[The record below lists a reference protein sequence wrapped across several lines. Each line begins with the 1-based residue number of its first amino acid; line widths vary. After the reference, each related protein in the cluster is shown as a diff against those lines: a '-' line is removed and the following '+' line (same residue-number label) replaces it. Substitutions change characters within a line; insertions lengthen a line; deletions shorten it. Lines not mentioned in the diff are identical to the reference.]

1 MSPTTRHSTS
11 AFTPS
16 QTKGTGRSSHL
27 RKYAQPG
34 TFSPHHACAGAA
46 GGCSTAESAASEAVR
61 RQAARVRRMSAI
73 DPRDEPSQLQRARDP
88 ARQRWVPVERRTIC
102 NSRSMNSR
110 RPCASCGSRGS
121 SRHHALSAPSLRRD
135 DSLPPPPRRRARRRR
150 RAGRGLHRAPRHARR
165 PGGEA
170 AARPGVDQQLRQEA
184 RGGAGKL
191 AAAPPRTAPSP
202 NLLPRPFHVS
212 QDFGPELAAKAHT
225 LRAAFA
231 GGGGRPAT
239 TGVFS
244 AAAEAMAGRPSPLLG
259 KVGRPLS
266 GGSRRTLLRQS
277 SLGALHA
284 ARAAANDAA
293 QREEV
298 AHTDAFLAEFKLRR
312 KMEPVRAIPRT
323 RRNSAQLGAILRR
336 LRSTLVRRVR
346 GFRRTGG

>member
-1 MSPTTRHSTS
+1 
-11 AFTPS
+11 
-16 QTKGTGRSSHL
+16 
-27 RKYAQPG
+27 
-34 TFSPHHACAGAA
+34 
-46 GGCSTAESAASEAVR
+46 
-61 RQAARVRRMSAI
+61 
-73 DPRDEPSQLQRARDP
+73 
-88 ARQRWVPVERRTIC
+88 
-102 NSRSMNSR
+102 MNSR
-110 RPCASCGSRGS
+110 KSCASCGSRGS

-135 DSLPPPPRRRARRRR
+135 DSLPPLAAAPGAAPFDALGAGCTELRATLD
-150 RAGRGLHRAPRHARR
+150 GLAAKL
-165 PGGEA
+165 

-184 RGGAGKL
+184 RGGPGKL

-239 TGVFS
+239 TGGVFS

-346 GFRRTGG
+346 GFRPTGG